1 MIRGCKNLGRNELGG
16 QLGGQLGGHR
26 GYLFGGATG
35 DFTLTLIPQHY
46 NLTLFISS

>member
-26 GYLFGGATG
+26 GYLFGGATTP
-35 DFTLTLIPQHY
+35 DI
-46 NLTLFISS
+46 